1 LNGQVQKTADSL
13 IYFSNENISDAT
25 FLSPDVPIARRYFRG
40 DVPIQ
45 ILLPSIPDHFMTDD
59 PTQYRHSSPEELAGL
74 RETFD
79 ALDENKTGGIGAR
92 ALSLLLREISLPPEV
107 SPLIMFIFDRDHN
120 GKIDFGEFV
129 QIMEAIADLERYPRR
144 FFRMLF
150 EAIDTDGSGLLDPP
164 ELVEF
169 ARLLNVQL
177 SEADAVEAIDEIDLD
192 GNRQIDFNELCVAL
206 SI

>member
-1 LNGQVQKTADSL
+1 
-13 IYFSNENISDAT
+13 
-25 FLSPDVPIARRYFRG
+25 
-40 DVPIQ
+40 
-45 ILLPSIPDHFMTDD
+45 MTDD
-59 PTQYRHSSPEELAGL
+59 PTQYRRSSPEELAGL

-92 ALSLLLREISLPPEV
+92 ALALLLREISLPPEV
-107 SPLIMFIFDRDHN
+107 GPLIMFIFDRDHN

-177 SEADAVEAIDEIDLD
+177 SETDAIEAIDEIDLD